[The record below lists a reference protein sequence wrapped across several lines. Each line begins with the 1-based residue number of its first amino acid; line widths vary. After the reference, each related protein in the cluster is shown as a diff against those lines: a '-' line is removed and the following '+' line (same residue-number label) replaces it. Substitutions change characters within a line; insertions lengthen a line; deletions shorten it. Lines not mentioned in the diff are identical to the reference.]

1 MRWVVLL
8 LVPVLP
14 AAASA
19 APAHLPA
26 DDRRQ
31 LGALTQRYFEHRAD
45 KVTTRPQAPGFG
57 VPTTEAFA
65 ARLRIDETRLADRRA
80 RYGTSTPGGYSH
92 AKVGTELTRVV
103 VAQDGSAVVHVREVT
118 ELHFAK
124 PVGVTHST
132 FAMGHVLIFDRTP
145 AGWTLAAA
153 TRPPGSVCKVPPETQ
168 FCGIHSAR

>member
-8 LVPVLP
+8 LVPVWL
-14 AAASA
+14 AGASA

-31 LGALTQRYFEHRAD
+31 LEALTQRYFERRAD
-45 KVTTRPQAPGFG
+45 KITTLPQAPGFG

-65 ARLRIDETRLADRRA
+65 AQLQIDEARLADRRA
-80 RYGTSTPGGYSH
+80 RYGTFTLGGYSH
-92 AKVGTELTRVV
+92 AKVGTELKRVV
-103 VAQDGSAVVHVREVT
+103 VAQDGSAVVHVQEVT

-124 PVGVTHST
+124 PGGVTHSA
-132 FAMGHVLIFDRTP
+132 FGMGHVLVFDRTP

-153 TRPPGSVCKVPPETQ
+153 MHPPGSVCKVPPETQ
-168 FCGIHSAR
+168 FCGVHSAR